1 MSRVVRRCFLC
12 GKDEYSGKSYEHR
25 RQWIE
30 DELLRLSEIFA
41 LEISAYSVMS
51 NHYHIVLHINHQL
64 AKSWSDD
71 EVIER
76 WHHLFKG
83 IVQSQRQVAGETLNE
98 AHQ

>member
-1 MSRVVRRCFLC
+1 MPMPRYAQINAVETPYVHVMSRVVRRCFLC

-64 AKSWSDD
+64 AKSCPRKPWC
-71 EVIER
+71 
-76 WHHLFKG
+76 LF
-83 IVQSQRQVAGETLNE
+83 
-98 AHQ
+98 